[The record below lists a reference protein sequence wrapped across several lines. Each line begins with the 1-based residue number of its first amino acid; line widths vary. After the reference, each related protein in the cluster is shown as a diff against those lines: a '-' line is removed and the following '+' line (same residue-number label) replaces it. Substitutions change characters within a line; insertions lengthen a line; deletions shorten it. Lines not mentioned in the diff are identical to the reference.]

1 MNTGSLI
8 YNIGITLLPG
18 VGSITAKNLI
28 AYCGS
33 AETVFSEKRSRL
45 EKIPGIGTIAADTI
59 TNSAVQKDALV
70 RAEEEIRFIEKENIT
85 PLFFTDEPFPKRLK
99 ECADSPV
106 MLYTKGAMNPADYRS
121 LHMPPISNGMNL
133 NAERIVSIVGSRKS
147 TSYGKKICEQLVD
160 ALASYNVLILSGMA
174 YGIDICA
181 HRASLKN
188 NLPTVGVLAHGL
200 DNLYPAEHYNTAEKM
215 LENGGLVSEFMSH
228 TKMNPE
234 YFPRRNRIVAGM
246 ADATLVIEATV
257 KSGALITAEI
267 ANSYD
272 RDVFAVPGRL
282 DDPSSEGCNL
292 LIKANKAMLMQS
304 ADDVIRVMN
313 WDMESKK
320 SKQRQ
325 QVLFEHL
332 SPEEETLVNIL
343 KQKEKAHVDD
353 ISHASGLAMGRTA
366 ALLLNLEFSGVI
378 KSLPGKVYML
388 NN

>member
-1 MNTGSLI
+1 MTNAPLI

-18 VGSITAKNLI
+18 VGAITAKNLI

-33 AETVFSEKRSRL
+33 AEAVFSEKRSRL
-45 EKIPGIGTIAADTI
+45 EKIPGVGTVAADTI
-59 TNSAVQKDALV
+59 SNSAIQKDALE
-70 RAEEEIRFIEKENIT
+70 RAEEEIRFIEKENVK
-85 PLFFTDEPFPKRLK
+85 PLFFTDDDFPKRLK

-106 MLYTKGAMNPADYRS
+106 MLYTKGIMD
-121 LHMPPISNGMNL
+121 L
-133 NAERIVSIVGSRKS
+133 NATRIVSIVGSRKS
-147 TSYGKKICEQLVD
+147 TSYGKKICEQVVD
-160 ALASYNVLILSGMA
+160 AFSSYNVLILSGMA

-188 NLPTVGVLAHGL
+188 NIATVGVLAHGL
-200 DNLYPAEHYNTAEKM
+200 DNLYPAEHYNTSEKM
-215 LENGGLVSEFMSH
+215 LENGGLASEFMSN

-246 ADATLVIEATV
+246 ADATIVIEATV
-257 KSGALITAEI
+257 KSGALITAEL

-292 LIKANKAMLMQS
+292 LIRANKAMLMMS
-304 ADDVIRVMN
+304 AEDVIRAMN
-313 WDMESKK
+313 WDTETKK
-320 SKQRQ
+320 SKERQ
-325 QVLFEHL
+325 QVLFAHL
-332 SPEEETLVNIL
+332 SAEEETLVNIL

-353 ISHASGLAMGRTA
+353 ISIASGLAMSRIS

-378 KSLPGKVYML
+378 KSLPGKVYVL

>member
-1 MNTGSLI
+1 MTSSSLV

-18 VGSITAKNLI
+18 VGAITAKNLI

-33 AETVFSEKRSRL
+33 SEAVFSEKRSRL
-45 EKIPGIGTIAADTI
+45 EKIPGVGTILAETI
-59 TNSAVQKDALV
+59 HNSSIQKDALE
-70 RAEEEIRFIEKENIT
+70 RAEEEIRFIEKENII
-85 PLFFTDEPFPKRLK
+85 PLFFTDTVFPKRLK

-106 MLYTKGAMNPADYRS
+106 MIYTKGN
-121 LHMPPISNGMNL
+121 MNL
-133 NAERIVSIVGSRKS
+133 NAERIVSIVGSRRA
-147 TSYGKKICEQLVD
+147 TAYGKKICEQLVD
-160 ALASYNVLILSGMA
+160 TFSTYNILILSGLA

-181 HRASLKN
+181 HRAALKN
-188 NLPTVGVLAHGL
+188 NVATVGVVAHGL
-200 DNLYPAEHYNTAEKM
+200 DNLYPAEHYNTSEKM
-215 LENGGLVSEFMSH
+215 LENGGLVTEFMSG

-234 YFPRRNRIVAGM
+234 YFPRRNRIVAGN
-246 ADATLVIEATV
+246 ADATIVIEATA

-304 ADDVIRVMN
+304 AEDVIRVMN
-313 WDMESKK
+313 WDSETKK
-320 SKQRQ
+320 IKHTQ
-325 QVLFEHL
+325 QELFIPL
-332 SPEEETLVNIL
+332 SAEEETLVNIL

-353 ISHASGLAMGRTA
+353 ISHASGLAMSRTA

-378 KSLPGKVYML
+378 KSLPGKIYVL

>member
-1 MNTGSLI
+1 MPVQSLI

-18 VGSITAKNLI
+18 VGSVTAKNLI

-33 AETVFSEKRSRL
+33 AEAVFCEKRPSL
-45 EKIPGIGTIAADTI
+45 KKIPGVGEILVDTIA
-59 TNSAVQKDALV
+59 NGEVQKDVLQ
-70 RAEEEIRFIEKENIT
+70 RAEKEIKFIEKKNII
-85 PLFFTDEPFPKRLK
+85 PLFFTDSNYPKRLK
-99 ECADSPV
+99 ECADGPV
-106 MLYTKGAMNPADYRS
+106 LLYTKGK
-121 LHMPPISNGMNL
+121 MNL

-160 ALASYNVLILSGMA
+160 SFSSYNVLILSGLA
-174 YGIDICA
+174 YGIDIYA

-200 DNLYPAEHYNTAEKM
+200 DNLYPSEHYITAEKM
-215 LENGGLVSEFMSH
+215 QENGGLVTEFMSE

-246 ADATLVIEATV
+246 ADATIIVEATF

-267 ANSYD
+267 ANSYN

-282 DDPSSEGCNL
+282 DDLSSEGCNL
-292 LIKANKAMLMQS
+292 IIRSNKAMLIQS
-304 ADDVIRVMN
+304 AEDVIRVMS
-313 WDMESKK
+313 WDTENKK
-320 SKQRQ
+320 PKQRQ
-325 QVLFEHL
+325 QELFAHL
-332 SPEEETLVNIL
+332 SAEEEMLVTVL
-343 KQKEKAHVDD
+343 KEKEKAHVDD
-353 ISHASGLAMGRTA
+353 ISHVSGLAMSRTA

-378 KSLPGKVYML
+378 KSLPGKIYML

>member
-1 MNTGSLI
+1 MPVQSLI
-8 YNIGITLLPG
+8 YNIAITLLPG
-18 VGSITAKNLI
+18 VGSVTAKNLI

-33 AETVFSEKRSRL
+33 AEAVFSEKRAGL
-45 EKIPGIGTIAADTI
+45 KKIPGIGEVLVDTIA
-59 TNSAVQKDALV
+59 NSDIQKDVLQH
-70 RAEEEIRFIEKENIT
+70 AEKEIKFIEKKNII
-85 PLFFTDEPFPKRLK
+85 PLFFTDPDYPKRLK
-99 ECADSPV
+99 ECVDGPV
-106 MLYTKGAMNPADYRS
+106 MLYTKGK
-121 LHMPPISNGMNL
+121 MNL
-133 NAERIVSIVGSRKS
+133 NAERIISIVGSRKA

-160 ALASYNVLILSGMA
+160 SFSSYNVLILSGLA
-174 YGIDICA
+174 YGIDIYA

-200 DNLYPAEHYNTAEKM
+200 DNLYPSEHYATAEKM
-215 LENGGLVSEFMSH
+215 QENGGLATEFMSE

-246 ADATLVIEATV
+246 ADATIIVEATF

-292 LIKANKAMLMQS
+292 MIKSNKAMLMQS
-304 ADDVIRVMN
+304 AEDVIRAMSWN
-313 WDMESKK
+313 LETKK
-320 SKQRQ
+320 PKQKQ
-325 QVLFEHL
+325 QELFAHL
-332 SPEEETLVNIL
+332 SAEEERLVTIL
-343 KQKEKAHVDD
+343 KEKEKAHVDD
-353 ISHASGLAMGRTA
+353 ISHVSGLAMSRTA

>member
-1 MNTGSLI
+1 MTNSPLI

-18 VGSITAKNLI
+18 VGAITAKNLI

-33 AETVFSEKRSRL
+33 AEAVFSEKGSKL
-45 EKIPGIGTIAADTI
+45 GKVPGIGAIAVDTI
-59 TNSAVQKDALV
+59 TNSAVQKDALE
-70 RAEEEIRFIEKENIT
+70 RAEEEIRFIEKEGII
-85 PLFFTDEPFPKRLK
+85 PLFFTDEDFPKRLK

-106 MLYTKGAMNPADYRS
+106 MLYTKGM
-121 LHMPPISNGMNL
+121 MNL
-133 NAERIVSIVGSRKS
+133 NADRILSVVGSRRS
-147 TSYGKKICEQLVD
+147 TTYGKKICEQLVE
-160 ALASYNVLILSGMA
+160 AFSSYNVLILSGMA

-200 DNLYPAEHYNTAEKM
+200 DNLYPAEHYNTSEKM
-215 LENGGLVSEFMSH
+215 LENGGLVSEFMSN

-246 ADATLVIEATV
+246 ADATIVIEATV
-257 KSGALITAEI
+257 KSGALITAEL

-272 RDVFAVPGRL
+272 REVFAIPGRV

-304 ADDVIRVMN
+304 AEDVIKAMN
-313 WDMESKK
+313 WDAETKRSAH
-320 SKQRQ
+320 RQ
-325 QVLFEHL
+325 QELFAHL
-332 SPEEETLVNIL
+332 SGDEEVLVNIL

-353 ISHASGLAMGRTA
+353 ISHASGLAMSRTA

-378 KSLPGKVYML
+378 KSLPGKVYVL

>member
-1 MNTGSLI
+1 MAGNSLI
-8 YNIGITLLPG
+8 YNIGLTLLPG
-18 VGSITAKNLI
+18 VGSITAKNLL

-33 AETVFSEKRSRL
+33 AEAVFSEKRSRL
-45 EKIPGIGTIAADTI
+45 EKIPGIGTLLVDSIASSDI
-59 TNSAVQKDALV
+59 QKDALQ
-70 RAEEEIRFIEKENIT
+70 RAEEEIRFIEKENIS
-85 PLFFTDEPFPKRLK
+85 PLFFTDTNYPHRLK

-106 MLYTKGAMNPADYRS
+106 MLYTKGS
-121 LHMPPISNGMNL
+121 MNL
-133 NAERIVSIVGSRKS
+133 NAERIVSIVGSRRS
-147 TSYGKKICEQLVD
+147 TAYGKKICEQLVE
-160 ALASYNVLILSGMA
+160 AFASYNVLILSGLA

-181 HRASLKN
+181 HRACVKN
-188 NLPTVGVLAHGL
+188 NMPTVGVLAHGL
-200 DNLYPAEHYNTAEKM
+200 DNLYPSEHYNTAEKM
-215 LENGGLVSEFMSH
+215 QENGGLVSEFMSN

-246 ADATLVIEATV
+246 SDATIVIEATV

-292 LIKANKAMLMQS
+292 LIRANKAMLLQS
-304 ADDVIRVMN
+304 AEEVIRVMN
-313 WDMESKK
+313 WDVENKK
-320 SKQRQ
+320 PKQSQ
-325 QVLFEHL
+325 QELFAHL
-332 SPEEETLVNIL
+332 SGDEETLVNIL

-378 KSLPGKVYML
+378 KSLPGKVYVL

>member
-1 MNTGSLI
+1 MNHISLVH
-8 YNIGITLLPG
+8 NIGITLLPG
-18 VGSITAKNLI
+18 VGSVTAKNLI

-33 AETVFSEKRSRL
+33 SEAVFAEKRSRL
-45 EKIPGIGTIAADTI
+45 EKIPGVGTMITETI
-59 TNSAVQKDALV
+59 SNSSIQKDALE
-70 RAEEEIRFIEKENIT
+70 RAEEEIKFIEKENII
-85 PLFFTDEPFPKRLK
+85 PLFFTDDLFPRRLK

-106 MLYTKGAMNPADYRS
+106 MLYTKG
-121 LHMPPISNGMNL
+121 IMNL
-133 NAERIVSIVGSRKS
+133 NSERIVSIVGSRKS
-147 TSYGKKICEQLVD
+147 TAYGKKICEQLVD
-160 ALASYNVLILSGMA
+160 ALASYNVLILSGLA

-181 HRASLKN
+181 HRASMKN

-200 DNLYPAEHYNTAEKM
+200 DNLYPSEHYNTSIKM
-215 LENGGLVSEFMSH
+215 LENGGLATEFMSK

-246 ADATLVIEATV
+246 ADAIIVIEATV

-292 LIKANKAMLMQS
+292 IIKANKAVLIQS
-304 ADDVIRVMN
+304 ADDVIRAMS
-313 WDMESKK
+313 WDTENKK
-320 SKQRQ
+320 SKHKQ
-325 QVLFEHL
+325 QELFVQL
-332 SPEEETLVNIL
+332 SGDEEKLVKIL
-343 KQKEKAHVDD
+343 KEKEKAHVDD
-353 ISHASGLAMGRTA
+353 MSIASGLTMGTTA

-378 KSLPGKVYML
+378 KSLPGKLYTL

>member
-1 MNTGSLI
+1 MTNHPLI
-8 YNIGITLLPG
+8 YKIGITLLPG

-33 AETVFSEKRSRL
+33 AEAVFSSKKSHL
-45 EKIPGIGTIAADTI
+45 EKIPGIGTIAAETI
-59 TNSAVQKDALV
+59 TNSAIQKDALE
-70 RAEEEIRFIEKENIT
+70 RAEKEIRFIEKENIN
-85 PLFFTDEPFPKRLK
+85 PLFFTDDTFPRRLK

-106 MLYTKGAMNPADYRS
+106 MLYTKGV
-121 LHMPPISNGMNL
+121 MNL
-133 NAERIVSIVGSRKS
+133 NAERIVSVVGSRKS
-147 TSYGKKICEQLVD
+147 TSYGKKICEQVVD
-160 ALASYNVLILSGMA
+160 AFTAYNVLILSGLA

-181 HRASLKN
+181 HRASIKN
-188 NLPTVGVLAHGL
+188 NLTTVGVLAHGL
-200 DNLYPAEHYNTAEKM
+200 DNLYPAEHYNTSEKM
-215 LENGGLVSEFMSH
+215 LENGGLASEFLSN

-246 ADATLVIEATV
+246 ADATVVIEATL
-257 KSGALITAEI
+257 KSGALITAEL

-304 ADDVIRVMN
+304 AEDVIRTMN
-313 WDMESKK
+313 WDVETKK
-320 SKQRQ
+320 VRQKQPE
-325 QVLFEHL
+325 LFTQL
-332 SPEEETLVNIL
+332 SAEEEALINIL

-353 ISHASGLAMGRTA
+353 ISIASGLAMSRIS

-378 KSLPGKVYML
+378 KSLPGKVYVL

>member
-1 MNTGSLI
+1 MTNSALI

-33 AETVFSEKRSRL
+33 AEGVFSEKRSRL
-45 EKIPGIGTIAADTI
+45 EKIPGVGTLIADSI
-59 TNSAVQKDALV
+59 INSELQKDALH
-70 RAEEEIRFIEKENIT
+70 RAEEEIKFIKKENIT
-85 PLFFTDEPFPKRLK
+85 PLFFTDPDFPQRLK

-106 MLYTKGAMNPADYRS
+106 MLYTKGN
-121 LHMPPISNGMNL
+121 MNL
-133 NAERIVSIVGSRKS
+133 NAERIVSIVGSRRS
-147 TSYGKKICEQLVD
+147 TSYGKKICEQLVEVF
-160 ALASYNVLILSGMA
+160 ASYNTLILSGLA

-181 HRASLKN
+181 HRASIKN
-188 NLPTVGVLAHGL
+188 NLSTVGVLAHGL
-200 DNLYPAEHYNTAEKM
+200 DNLYPSEHYNTAEKM
-215 LENGGLVSEFMSH
+215 TENGGLATEFMSH

-246 ADATLVIEATV
+246 ADATIVIEATV

-282 DDPSSEGCNL
+282 DDASSEGCNL

-304 ADDVIRVMN
+304 AEDVIRVMN
-313 WDMESKK
+313 WDVESKK
-320 SKQRQ
+320 PKQTQ
-325 QVLFEHL
+325 QELFAHL
-332 SPEEETLVNIL
+332 SGDEETLVNIL

-353 ISHASGLAMGRTA
+353 ISQVSGLAMSRIA
-366 ALLLNLEFSGVI
+366 VLLLNLEFSGVI
-378 KSLPGKVYML
+378 KSLPGKIYVL

>member
-1 MNTGSLI
+1 MTHKPLI

-33 AETVFSEKRSRL
+33 AEAVFSEKRSRL
-45 EKIPGIGTIAADTI
+45 EKIPGVGALSAETIS
-59 TNSAVQKDALV
+59 NSAIQKDALE
-70 RAEEEIRFIEKENIT
+70 RAEEEILFIEKNQVI
-85 PLFFTDEPFPKRLK
+85 PLFFTDAIFPKRLK

-106 MLYTKGAMNPADYRS
+106 MLYTKGAMN
-121 LHMPPISNGMNL
+121 L

-147 TSYGKKICEQLVD
+147 TAYGKKICEQVIE
-160 ALASYNVLILSGMA
+160 AFSAYNVLILSGMA

-181 HRASLKN
+181 HRASIKN
-188 NLPTVGVLAHGL
+188 NLSTVGVLAHGL
-200 DNLYPAEHYNTAEKM
+200 DNLYPAEHYNTSEKM
-215 LENGGLVSEFMSH
+215 LENGGLATEFMSN

-234 YFPRRNRIVAGM
+234 YFPRRNRIVAGI
-246 ADATLVIEATV
+246 ADATVVIEATV

-282 DDPSSEGCNL
+282 DDSSSEGCNL

-304 ADDVIRVMN
+304 AEDVIRAMN
-313 WDMESKK
+313 WDEKSKK
-320 SKQRQ
+320 ITHKQQ
-325 QVLFEHL
+325 ELFTPL
-332 SPEEETLVNIL
+332 SAEEEKLLNIL

-353 ISHASGLAMGRTA
+353 ISHAAGLAMSRTA

-378 KSLPGKVYML
+378 KSLPGKMYVL

>member
-1 MNTGSLI
+1 MSSSSLI
-8 YNIGITLLPG
+8 YNIGVTLLPG
-18 VGSITAKNLI
+18 VGSKTAKNLI

-33 AETVFSEKRSRL
+33 SEAVFSEKKSRL
-45 EKIPGIGTIAADTI
+45 EKIPGIGSLLVETIS
-59 TNSAVQKDALV
+59 NSDIQKDALE
-70 RAEEEIRFIEKENIT
+70 RAEKEILFIEKENIV
-85 PLFFTDEPFPKRLK
+85 PLFFTEDGFPKRLK

-106 MLYTKGAMNPADYRS
+106 LLYTKGAMN
-121 LHMPPISNGMNL
+121 L
-133 NAERIVSIVGSRKS
+133 NAERIISIVGSRKS
-147 TSYGKKICEQLVD
+147 TAYGKKICEQVVD
-160 ALASYNVLILSGMA
+160 AFAPYNILILSGLA

-188 NLPTVGVLAHGL
+188 NLSTVGVLAHGL
-200 DNLYPAEHYNTAEKM
+200 DNLYPAEHYNTSEKM
-215 LENGGLVSEFMSH
+215 LEKGGLVSEFMSQ

-246 ADATLVIEATV
+246 ADATVVIEATV

-282 DDPSSEGCNL
+282 DDASSDGCNL

-304 ADDVIRVMN
+304 AEDVIKAMN
-313 WDMESKK
+313 WDTNPKK
-320 SKQRQ
+320 AKRIQRE
-325 QVLFEHL
+325 LFVSL
-332 SPEEETLVNIL
+332 SAEEETLVNIL
-343 KQKEKAHVDD
+343 KQKEKVHVDD
-353 ISHASGLAMGRTA
+353 ISHSSGLAMSRTT

-388 NN
+388 ND

>member
-1 MNTGSLI
+1 MTADTLA
-8 YNIGITLLPG
+8 YNIGLTLLPG
-18 VGSITAKNLI
+18 VGAVTAKHLI

-33 AETVFSEKRSRL
+33 SEKVFSEKRSRL
-45 EKIPGIGTIAADTI
+45 EKIPGIGATVAETI
-59 TNSAVQKDALV
+59 SSSSVQKDALK
-70 RAEEEIRFIEKENIT
+70 RAEKEIKFIEKENIVS
-85 PLFFTDEPFPKRLK
+85 LFFTDPGFPTRLK
-99 ECADSPV
+99 ECSDGPV
-106 MLYTKGAMNPADYRS
+106 MLYTKGSMD
-121 LHMPPISNGMNL
+121 L

-160 ALASYNVLILSGMA
+160 ALSPYNVLILSGLA

-181 HRASLKN
+181 HRASVKN

-200 DNLYPAEHYNTAEKM
+200 DILYPSEHYNTSLKM
-215 LENGGLVSEFMSH
+215 VKNGGLLTEFMSD

-234 YFPRRNRIVAGM
+234 YFPRRNRIVAGI
-246 ADATLVIEATV
+246 ADATVVVEATV

-282 DDPSSEGCNL
+282 DDTASEGCNL

-304 ADDVIRVMN
+304 AEDMIRAMSWDDKK
-313 WDMESKK
+313 KK
-320 SKQRQ
+320 SKYIQHE
-325 QVLFEHL
+325 LFAHL
-332 SPEEETLVNIL
+332 SDDEERLVKIL
-343 KQKEKAHVDD
+343 KQHEKAHVDE
-353 ISHASGLAMGRTA
+353 ISHASGLAMSKTA
-366 ALLLNLEFSGVI
+366 ALLLNLEFSGVV

>member
-1 MNTGSLI
+1 MISTSLI

-18 VGSITAKNLI
+18 VGAITAKNLI

-33 AETVFSEKRSRL
+33 AQAVFSEKKSRL
-45 EKIPGIGTIAADTI
+45 EKIPGVGSILLDTI
-59 TNSAVQKDALV
+59 LNSEIQKDALE
-70 RAEEEIRFIEKENIT
+70 RAEEEIRFIEKESIT
-85 PLFFTDEPFPKRLK
+85 PLFFTDDAFPQRLK
-99 ECADSPV
+99 ECSDSPV
-106 MLYTKGAMNPADYRS
+106 MLYTKGKMA
-121 LHMPPISNGMNL
+121 L
-133 NAERIVSIVGSRKS
+133 NAERIISIVGSRRS
-147 TSYGKKICEQLVD
+147 TAYGKKLCEQLVD
-160 ALASYNVLILSGMA
+160 AFSPYNVLVLSGLA

-181 HRASLKN
+181 HRACVKN
-188 NLPTVGVLAHGL
+188 NMPTVGVLAHGL
-200 DNLYPAEHYNTAEKM
+200 DNLYPAEHYNTSEKM
-215 LENGGLVSEFMSH
+215 LENGGLITEFMSN

-246 ADATLVIEATV
+246 ADATIVIEATV
-257 KSGALITAEI
+257 KSGALITAEL

-272 RDVFAVPGRL
+272 RDVFAIPGRL

-304 ADDVIRVMN
+304 AEDVIKAMS
-313 WDMESKK
+313 WDAETKK
-320 SKQRQ
+320 IKHKQQ
-325 QVLFEHL
+325 ELFATL
-332 SPEEETLVNIL
+332 SDEEETLVNIL

-378 KSLPGKVYML
+378 KSLPGKMYVL